1 MLGKVAVR
9 RLPNPS
15 PRLNNPGP
23 GLSARGV
30 GLDITKILRILPH
43 RAPFLL
49 IDRVVEIEPR
59 KSARA
64 YKCVSANEPIFQGHF
79 PGMPVFPAVL
89 CLEAMSQLMCVLA
102 YVSKAMDPSY
112 QRFTFAGIDKA
123 KFRHPVVPGDR
134 MDIEV
139 RVIQHRSNIWK
150 CDGVVSVGDVLCAE
164 AELLAA
170 IQDSDDS
177 TG

>member
-1 MLGKVAVR
+1 MPGKVAVR

-15 PRLNNPGP
+15 LRASDP
-23 GLSARGV
+23 GV
-30 GLDITKILRILPH
+30 GLPVRGVDLDVSKLLRILPH
-43 RAPFLL
+43 RAPFLML
-49 IDRVVEIEPR
+49 DRVVDIEPR
-59 KSARA
+59 RSARA
-64 YKCVSANEPIFQGHF
+64 LKCVSANEPILQGHF
-79 PGMPVFPAVL
+79 PGMPMFPAVL

-123 KFRHPVVPGDR
+123 KFRHPVLPGDQ
-134 MDIEV
+134 MEIEV

-150 CDGVVSVGDVLCAE
+150 CDGAVRVGEVLCAE

-170 IQDSDDS
+170 IQDNDD
-177 TG
+177 GAG